1 MRKIDWIL
9 TIFIILILA
18 GGGSYYL
25 IRQKNKEVS
34 DLQNQLNATK
44 DEVNTASSATSVTGT
59 QTSSDPNAKANL
71 NKAKE
76 VVTKFLEA
84 KQTRSLDNAKPYMT
98 EDYYKSSNAEGF
110 AGTSSPSM
118 GRFEL
123 TSAKYIE
130 AAGLYEVKAKVY
142 SVLQQQE
149 VGYSE
154 NSYMVLNS
162 NGTFLV
168 NETKE
173 GEFIEN

>member
-9 TIFIILILA
+9 IIFIILVLL

-34 DLQNQLNATK
+34 DLQNQLNAAK
-44 DEVNTASSATSVTGT
+44 SEVSTAS
-59 QTSSDPNAKANL
+59 KANL

-84 KQTRSLDNAKPYMT
+84 KQTRSLENAKPYMT

-123 TSAKYIE
+123 TSAKYVE

-154 NSYMVLNS
+154 NSYMVLNN

-173 GEFIEN
+173 GEFIEK